1 MSTTHAGSYR
11 PDIDGLRAIAVL
23 SVIAYHLNPA
33 WLPGGFVGVDIFF
46 VISGFVVAASL
57 LNAPQHSFAK
67 FSAFF
72 YARRLV
78 RIAPALI
85 VVLIVSAMLATLFI
99 PRAWLSGFSE
109 KTALYAVFGLS
120 NWLMAR
126 NTDNYFAP
134 RAEFNPYTHTWSLG
148 VEEQFYL
155 IFPFVFFVWLK
166 WRNRSMIGAN
176 ALLIALGVASLVGSA
191 WAITHAPTSAFYSI
205 VFRFWELA
213 IGVAL
218 FQLSAHTTSNV
229 TNKTGLRMVA
239 ATMLPW
245 IGIAAIAYAF
255 VYVRAA
261 AFPWPWVLLPV
272 IGAACSIGGSAA
284 NVAHPVRRFIAM
296 RGFVWIGKRSYSLYL
311 WHWPI
316 FVLMRW
322 TVGIDSAQ
330 QQVIAVVMTLLAAAA
345 SYRWI
350 EMPFRHNAWLTRR
363 MPIVRI
369 VLMLLAL
376 VISYALI
383 KTLFE
388 KQPQISRSIVAKNA
402 SDWYAGDR
410 MLSALAAS
418 RQCQVALTHGSLA
431 GGASFTYTPSAC
443 KDVAL
448 NGRSAKLTV
457 VGDSHAT
464 AYLAMFDQFSAETGI
479 TVNVHSYPNCAY
491 LDLKFPMRSASAPAC
506 LAFVK
511 AFTEHIVSTHK
522 PGDVV
527 FLPSLRMHRY
537 SDQWARFDE
546 AYVDSLYTS
555 KEFTQLDND
564 TQTDAKQWIDAL
576 TKSGARV
583 LFEAPKPI
591 LKSPPFRCADTFN
604 ANNPACSAGI
614 VAPRA
619 RIEALRAPVVARM
632 QSLASANPLVNIWDP
647 LPILCDTNQ
656 CSYQVNGRV
665 VFFDGDHV
673 SGYGNQLLY
682 PSFKAA
688 VTPLLGTK

>member
-1 MSTTHAGSYR
+1 MSTTHLGKYR

-23 SVIAYHLNPA
+23 SVIVYHLNPA

-57 LNAPQHSFAK
+57 LSAPQHSFAK
-67 FSAFF
+67 FAAFF
-72 YARRLV
+72 YARRLL

-166 WRNRSMIGAN
+166 WRNRSMLGAN
-176 ALLIALGVASLVGSA
+176 VLLITLGVASLVGST
-191 WAITHAPTSAFYSI
+191 WAITHTPTSAFYSI
-205 VFRFWELA
+205 VYRFWELA

-218 FQLSAHTTSNV
+218 FQLSAHTTSTAIS
-229 TNKTGLRMVA
+229 TNRLHAVA
-239 ATMLPW
+239 ATTLPW
-245 IGIAAIAYAF
+245 IGIAAIACAF
-255 VYVRAA
+255 AYVRAT

-272 IGAACSIGGSAA
+272 IGAACLIGGSTA
-284 NVAHPVRRFIAM
+284 NVAHPVRRFITM

-322 TVGIDSAQ
+322 TVGIDGAQ
-330 QQVIAVVMTLLAAAA
+330 QQVIAVVATLLAASA

-350 EMPFRHNAWLTRR
+350 EMPFRHNAWLTQRA
-363 MPIVRI
+363 PIVRV

-376 VISYALI
+376 VMSYTLI
-383 KTLFE
+383 KTIFE
-388 KQPQISRSIVAKNA
+388 KQPQISRSVVAKNA

-410 MLSALAAS
+410 MLPALAAS
-418 RQCQVALTHGSLA
+418 RQCQVTLSYGSLA

-443 KDVAL
+443 KDDAL
-448 NGRSAKLTV
+448 NGRTAKLTV

-464 AYLAMFDQFSAETGI
+464 AYLAMFDQLSAETGI
-479 TVNVHSYPNCAY
+479 TVSVHSYPGCAY
-491 LDLKFPMRSASAPAC
+491 LDLKFPMRNTSAQGC

-511 AFTEHIVSTHK
+511 AFTEHIVDTHTT
-522 PGDVV
+522 GDVI

-546 AYVDSLYTS
+546 AHIDSLYVS

-564 TQTDAKQWIDAL
+564 TQTDAKQWIDTL
-576 TKSGARV
+576 TTSGVRV

-604 ANNPACSAGI
+604 ANNPACSGGI

-619 RIEALRAPVVARM
+619 RIEALRAPIVLRM
-632 QSLASANPLVNIWDP
+632 QALAETASQVSIWDP

-682 PSFKAA
+682 PSFKAT
-688 VTPLLGTK
+688 VMPLLGAK